1 MDNEKKIAFFDL
13 DGTLVSAHL
22 WIGLIKH
29 HFRAKEKIFSAF
41 WFIISHMAL
50 MPFWKMHLIP
60 TKEYYK
66 SWARDM
72 ADLIKGIN
80 VDRAKEI
87 FNWLSDE
94 YLLPTLRKNVFERL
108 KKHQEEG
115 FLTVLI
121 SGSFS
126 ELLEIIASRLNIDFA
141 IGTDLETVEN
151 KYSGKVVPPLCF
163 GEGKVEK
170 IKKFLS
176 EKYLQVNFKE
186 SFAYSDSFFDLPLL
200 KLVGNP
206 VVVEPDEKLLEIARK
221 NNWQII

>member
-1 MDNEKKIAFFDL
+1 MNSERRAAFFDL

-29 HFRAKEKIFSAF
+29 HFREKEKIFSAF
-41 WFIISHMAL
+41 WFIISHMVL
-50 MPFWKMHLIP
+50 MPFWKIRLIS
-60 TKEYYK
+60 TEKYYK

-72 ADLIKGIN
+72 TDLIKGMNIN
-80 VDRAKEI
+80 RAKEI

-94 YLLPTLRKNVFERL
+94 YLLPTLKKNVFERL
-108 KKHQEEG
+108 KKHQKEG
-115 FLTVLI
+115 FITVLV
-121 SGSFS
+121 SGSFL

-141 IGTDLETVEN
+141 VGTESEIIGD
-151 KYSGKVVPPLCF
+151 KYSGRIIPPLCF

-176 EKYLQVNFKE
+176 EKNLQINFKE

-200 KLVGNP
+200 GLVGNP

>member
-29 HFRAKEKIFSAF
+29 HFREKEKIFSAL
-41 WFIISHMAL
+41 WFVISHMAL
-50 MPFWKMHLIP
+50 IPFWKIHLIS

-72 ADLIKGIN
+72 ADLIKGMDIDK
-80 VDRAKEI
+80 VKEI

-94 YLLPTLRKNVFERL
+94 YLLPTLKKNVFERL

-115 FLTVLI
+115 FMTVLI
-121 SGSFS
+121 SGSFL

-141 IGTDLETVEN
+141 VGTELEIVGD
-151 KYSGKVVPPLCF
+151 KYSGGIIPPLCF

-170 IKKFLS
+170 IKEFLS
-176 EKYLQVNFKE
+176 QRNLQINFGE

-200 KLVGNP
+200 GLVGNP
-206 VVVEPDEKLLEIARK
+206 VVVEPDEKLLGIAK
-221 NNWQII
+221 QNHWQII